1 MGSPENPGEED
12 LDQMWNEAQIEF
24 QKIRGGIRNHSP
36 SLEWMKSLQK
46 LARKK
51 KLMKK
56 RNPGSLAADAASNA
70 FGPSTLCFNAVSYLI
85 TPAQNY
91 SKIFDGVADLFE
103 RIPAFLDGFEVY
115 ARSKTIVSYE
125 SARSQ
130 LKYPSIQSSLALEV
144 FSFGTDKG
152 VPEELSKLENLVQ
165 QETGMSV
172 ALILESVKVNES
184 NVAAGFAETKGSLKT
199 IDSKVDG
206 IANQLAGVSNVLE
219 KAATLKEADDF
230 PGRIAKNSSKRLK

>member
-56 RNPGSLAADAASNA
+56 RNLGSLAADAASNA

-115 ARSKTIVSYE
+115 ARSKTIGVQIDLHLRRIIHE
-125 SARSQ
+125 LLRSFIRICA
-130 LKYPSIQSSLALEV
+130 LSI
-144 FSFGTDKG
+144 KI
-152 VPEELSKLENLVQ
+152 SKH
-165 QETGMSV
+165 
-172 ALILESVKVNES
+172 
-184 NVAAGFAETKGSLKT
+184 
-199 IDSKVDG
+199 SKV
-206 IANQLAGVSNVLE
+206 L
-219 KAATLKEADDF
+219 
-230 PGRIAKNSSKRLK
+230 